1 MEILISYNFFVE
13 NRLSDSIG
21 KSKELWKALKSL
33 GLPSKTSVSWTTAL
47 KVTNRTSFETKATL
61 RVYKNYDSK

>member
-33 GLPSKTSVSWTTAL
+33 GLPNKTSVNGTAAL
-47 KVTNRTSFETKATL
+47 KVTN
-61 RVYKNYDSK
+61 